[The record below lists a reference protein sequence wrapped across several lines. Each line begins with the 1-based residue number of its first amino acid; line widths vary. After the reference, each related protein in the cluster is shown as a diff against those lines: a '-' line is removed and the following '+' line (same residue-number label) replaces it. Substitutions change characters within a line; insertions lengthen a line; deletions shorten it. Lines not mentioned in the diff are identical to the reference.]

1 MDLGSNILKTARLTV
16 KPMDEADSSAVQ
28 QILTHR
34 SVIRAY
40 MVPDLSPEQAERL
53 FRRLKDLSWDT
64 SRYVRG
70 IYLNGQLIGFLNDTE
85 ITGEYLE
92 LGWALHPAYHNQG
105 YATEAVSA
113 AIADLF
119 SMGVPAVLAGAFD
132 WNLPSIRVMEKCGM
146 KKILKTD
153 TIEYRG
159 NAHTCV
165 YYRADRP

>member
-105 YATEAVSA
+105 YATEAVFA

-119 SMGVPAVLAGAFD
+119 SMGAPAVLAGAFD
-132 WNLPSIRVMEKCGM
+132 WNVPSIRVMEKCGM

>member
-34 SVIRAY
+34 SVIRTY

-85 ITGEYLE
+85 ITGDSLE

-132 WNLPSIRVMEKCGM
+132 WNVPSIRVMEKCGM
-146 KKILKTD
+146 TRQEYTD
-153 TIEYRG
+153 EIPYRG
-159 NAHTCV
+159 KTHTCL
-165 YYRADRP
+165 YYAAKRE